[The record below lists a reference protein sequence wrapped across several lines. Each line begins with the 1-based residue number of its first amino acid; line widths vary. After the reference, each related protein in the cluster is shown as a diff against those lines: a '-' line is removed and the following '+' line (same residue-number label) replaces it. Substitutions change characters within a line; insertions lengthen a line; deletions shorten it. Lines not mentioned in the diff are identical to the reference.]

1 MPRKKKQKIKVN
13 DVESLEGLLQET
25 YNEACGNIN
34 SAQKEINKLEGAAEP
49 QDTDD
54 YTKMAKEK
62 GNLLKIKE
70 SSMRIKLEV
79 AKLQHDSI
87 KHNGDIQ
94 KATESYSGGKT
105 DEATLKGIR
114 EMIMQKKAKKSE
126 D

>member
-1 MPRKKKQKIKVN
+1 MPRKKKQKVKIN

-34 SAQKEINKLEGAAEP
+34 SAQKEINKLDGGADP

-54 YTKMAKEK
+54 YTKVAKEK

-70 SSMRIKLEV
+70 SSMKIKLEV

-87 KHNGDIQ
+87 KHNGDVQ
-94 KATESYSGGKT
+94 KVAESYTGGKT
-105 DEATLKGIR
+105 DANTMKEIR
-114 EMIMQKKAKKSE
+114 DMIIKNKAKSDE
-126 D
+126 